1 MQRGTHPVISESLHT
16 IPQGRLLHR
25 HRTLPAQPGRGARHP
40 KTLHSAHESAS
51 AVNAQPER
59 GARAGHPA
67 TGRHPK
73 RPRCARESD
82 PRASAANAPSRPQGT
97 RRCGSGPAVL
107 AARTTVQVRPS
118 RVMRLSKRRQQA
130 DAGFRGLRDSE
141 DVGIRVI
148 AQGHPGPGRE
158 RESRGVGL
166 CVRVTTHRRGAAGP
180 GLGPRRRA
188 RARSLASAIGSN
200 SWARRRPPRCQVQHQ
215 HPHRSRRA
223 GTVPS
228 PGPGPWAQHRRPG
241 RYSCT
246 AGPDRPEPA
255 ALGPIGCRRRRRPV
269 VSAEPALGCPLLSRA
284 LCDGR
289 RGGGGAG
296 GDSDA
301 P

>member
-1 MQRGTHPVISESLHT
+1 MQRWIHPVISESLHT
-16 IPQGRLLHR
+16 IPPGRLLHW
-25 HRTLPAQPGRGARHP
+25 HRTLPAQPGRGAGYP
-40 KTLHSAHESAS
+40 KTLRSAHESAS
-51 AVNAQPER
+51 AVSAQPER

-73 RPRCARESD
+73 RPRCARESA
-82 PRASAANAPSRPQGT
+82 PRASAANAPSRPHGT

-200 SWARRRPPRCQVQHQ
+200 SWARRRHPCCQCSPAPAPPPVPPRRHSPV
-215 HPHRSRRA
+215 A
-223 GTVPS
+223 G
-228 PGPGPWAQHRRPG
+228 
-241 RYSCT
+241 
-246 AGPDRPEPA
+246 AGPLEER
-255 ALGPIGCRRRRRPV
+255 L
-269 VSAEPALGCPLLSRA
+269 
-284 LCDGR
+284 
-289 RGGGGAG
+289 
-296 GDSDA
+296 
-301 P
+301 